1 MAKIDADLG
10 SLMAQP
16 NLSITTSPFAPGKII
31 LKRASFPKG
40 QVPPHLVSYL
50 IPPGT
55 GRGLTG
61 KSVYKGKLIPNTA
74 INVARRR
81 GNGN

>member
-55 GRGLTG
+55 GLGLTG

-81 GNGN
+81 GNGR